1 MVYKETDQVEI
12 GYNEDISATYMIFKT
27 SVNEKDF
34 LQCHQYLIDMLNT
47 RRYTTGKHL
56 VDTSQLKVITGTA
69 QNWVAN
75 NVLTLIHSLGR
86 KEKVCLAVILSSNA
100 FAEFA
105 VKNIT
110 NETSDISHSK
120 FFNNILDAKKWL
132 AQEELQEA

>member
-12 GYNEDISATYMIFKT
+12 GYNEEISATYMVFKK

-47 RRYTTGKHL
+47 RRYTSGKHL
-56 VDTSQLKVITGTA
+56 VNTSQLKVITGAA

-75 NVLTLIHSLGR
+75 NVLKLIHSLGR
-86 KEKVCLAVILSSNA
+86 KEKICIAVILSSNA

-105 VKNIT
+105 VKNIS
-110 NETSDISHSK
+110 NETSDISNTK
-120 FFNNILDAKKWL
+120 FFNNMPDAQKWL